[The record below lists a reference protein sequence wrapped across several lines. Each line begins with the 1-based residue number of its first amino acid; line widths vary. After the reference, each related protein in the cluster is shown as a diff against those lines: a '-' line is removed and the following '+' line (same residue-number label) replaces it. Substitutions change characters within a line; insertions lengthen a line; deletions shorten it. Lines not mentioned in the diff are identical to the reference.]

1 MAGPFGALFLAA
13 NIIGTTAT
21 VGSRLA
27 LAGGTAISGAG
38 RALGAAASL
47 ASTATRVAGGTIG
60 AATGLVKG
68 VSSAVGVDSEPADQ
82 STSDDQGAKAL
93 PPGVKLNKNGVMVQ
107 DRGAKGGGQVL
118 PGQFDDD
125 GMLMSLDDRLGSMEA
140 PDRGDAGP
148 VQQILDYVK
157 VIAAN
162 TARTSAGVGMMA
174 SSMSFG
180 SSQSNIDD
188 EKPPEQGG
196 GGGVLSKAFG
206 AVGKTL
212 KSVGTSLGKTLKF
225 MVKGLAIG
233 GALYL
238 FISKQDE
245 IKEAVAG
252 IFKYFHELYLT
263 IKESDDPIGEIFAEI
278 KKQFKKLGDSMLV
291 MFKDFYKETIE
302 PMIDGMFNFLRVKI
316 EDFVSTILGTNQTKK
331 REVAKIKMTTSG
343 DALDSLVQENISL
356 GGTGDLGVLS
366 GFDFGFGMDKQYT
379 RGGDDENKAMR
390 DRITAAAKKRFTALA
405 EYSRASDYSV
415 QWKGLPFFE
424 AAAYS
429 GNWDILNSAES
440 EMTAESAMGISA
452 IMNTKP
458 IINGITMPMSFLDN
472 LDLDE
477 FLGIDRTTMADTDI
491 EGIRSNAAEAS
502 TIRWMQE
509 NTVPG
514 INAFGQKTM
523 VEKFRSPSFLTD
535 GVGLFKD
542 SPEEADE
549 KIKILQKASFE
560 TFGALLPDA
569 EMQDK
574 IAAAMLH
581 DSGANGNNS
590 IFTHDNNTHRLL
602 EPISKAFENG
612 NGNGAV
618 IMDNSSN
625 SSSVVKQGDTIQM
638 PLGIHTTD
646 PTAHAFH
653 EWKYA

>member
-1 MAGPFGALFLAA
+1 
-13 NIIGTTAT
+13 
-21 VGSRLA
+21 
-27 LAGGTAISGAG
+27 
-38 RALGAAASL
+38 
-47 ASTATRVAGGTIG
+47 
-60 AATGLVKG
+60 
-68 VSSAVGVDSEPADQ
+68 
-82 STSDDQGAKAL
+82 
-93 PPGVKLNKNGVMVQ
+93 
-107 DRGAKGGGQVL
+107 
-118 PGQFDDD
+118 
-125 GMLMSLDDRLGSMEA
+125 
-140 PDRGDAGP
+140 
-148 VQQILDYVK
+148 
-157 VIAAN
+157 
-162 TARTSAGVGMMA
+162 
-174 SSMSFG
+174 
-180 SSQSNIDD
+180 
-188 EKPPEQGG
+188 
-196 GGGVLSKAFG
+196 
-206 AVGKTL
+206 
-212 KSVGTSLGKTLKF
+212 
-225 MVKGLAIG
+225 
-233 GALYL
+233 
-238 FISKQDE
+238 
-245 IKEAVAG
+245 
-252 IFKYFHELYLT
+252 
-263 IKESDDPIGEIFAEI
+263 
-278 KKQFKKLGDSMLV
+278 
-291 MFKDFYKETIE
+291 
-302 PMIDGMFNFLRVKI
+302 
-316 EDFVSTILGTNQTKK
+316 
-331 REVAKIKMTTSG
+331 
-343 DALDSLVQENISL
+343 
-356 GGTGDLGVLS
+356 
-366 GFDFGFGMDKQYT
+366 MDKQYT

-405 EYSRASDYSV
+405 EYSRASDYAV
-415 QWKGLPFFE
+415 QFSGLPFFE
-424 AAAYS
+424 AAAFS

-477 FLGIDRTTMADTDI
+477 FLGIDRTTMLDTDI

-514 INAFGQKTM
+514 INAMGQKTM
-523 VEKFRSPSFLTD
+523 VEKFRSPGFLTD

-549 KIKILQKASFE
+549 KIKILQKTSFE

-581 DSGANGNNS
+581 DSGENGSNS

-602 EPISKAFENG
+602 EPISKTLENA